1 MNIAMTDESCGVQY
15 AAISHWHKEDETVL
29 KSTYLPGKES
39 GLRLPWSLIGRHSGT
54 KLGFSNDPSFP
65 KFS

>member
-29 KSTYLPGKES
+29 KSTYLPGKDS
-39 GLRLPWSLIGRHSGT
+39 DCIGHWLVDALEQS
-54 KLGFSNDPSFP
+54 
-65 KFS
+65 